1 MDRCQALLTGAT
13 STSRA
18 TAPLA
23 NSDSTSWSDNPS
35 PSPIDTSRS
44 SFSIRK
50 WRLIASRSADPR
62 QSVINPYTTNWRFLM
77 GGSFKIG
84 RFSGIDVKVHWTFFL
99 LLAFFAFIGYQSS
112 GSLAGALTP
121 IAVIVALFICV
132 VLHEFGHSLVAQRL
146 GIEIHSITLL
156 PIGGVSNLESLPEKP
171 SDEVKITL
179 AGPLVNVVLAP
190 IFFGLG
196 LLLGAE
202 PGMPTDLF
210 TGIGSVGQFFF
221 YLGYLNV
228 VLAVFNLIPA
238 FPLDG
243 GRVLRG
249 ALQTR
254 LGAVRA
260 TEIASRVGQLFAL
273 AFFLIGLF
281 GGNFLL
287 ALIGVFIFFGAN
299 GEAQMVRQRE
309 LTRGV
314 SVSDVMGT
322 KPRTETVTP
331 YHTFG
336 QVLDSV
342 IHGYQEDFPVVD
354 ESGKLVGMITRDEI
368 MNAAHSPER
377 YASVRELMKT
387 DVPTISS
394 EADLF
399 EDALPVLRQSGLRAL
414 PVMENGELVGM
425 LTIEDVGRP
434 ACLGSYRRKP
444 ALPL

>member
-1 MDRCQALLTGAT
+1 MAEA
-13 STSRA
+13 
-18 TAPLA
+18 
-23 NSDSTSWSDNPS
+23 
-35 PSPIDTSRS
+35 I
-44 SFSIRK
+44 
-50 WRLIASRSADPR
+50 
-62 QSVINPYTTNWRFLM
+62 QSLETNWRFLM

-84 RFSGIDVKVHWTFFL
+84 RFSGIDVRVHWTFLL
-99 LLAFFAFIGYQSS
+99 LLAFFAFLGYQTS
-112 GSLAGALTP
+112 GSLLGALTAT
-121 IAVIVALFICV
+121 AVIVALFICV

-190 IFFGLG
+190 IFFGVG
-196 LLLGAE
+196 LLLGAV
-202 PGMPTDLF
+202 PRIPSDLF
-210 TGIGSVGQFFF
+210 TGVGSVGQFFF

-249 ALQTR
+249 LLATR
-254 LGAVRA
+254 LGPLRA
-260 TEIASRVGQLFAL
+260 TDIASRVGQLFAA
-273 AFFLIGLF
+273 AFFLIGLL

-287 ALIGVFIFFGAN
+287 ALIAVFIFFGAT

-309 LTRGV
+309 QTRGL

-354 ESGKLVGMITRDEI
+354 GGKLVGMLTRNEI
-368 MNAAHSPER
+368 MTAAHSPER
-377 YASVRELMKT
+377 YSSVRELMKT
-387 DVPTISS
+387 NIPTISS
-394 EADLF
+394 QADLF
-399 EDALPVLRQSGLRAL
+399 EDALPILQQSGLRAL
-414 PVMENGELVGM
+414 PVTENEELVGM
-425 LTIEDVGRP
+425 LTIEDVGQ
-434 ACLGSYRRKP
+434 ASLLGPLPRKTG
-444 ALPL
+444 ATAMTVEKD